1 MVSLSGTQPNASLL
15 SSLGQHRVATPV
27 VWVSERWLKCAP
39 SWLPSRCRTT
49 RHRQCRIAGRRCRCR
64 GGTHRTR
71 TCRCPPP
78 RCPGASRRRAFDR
91 LVHLEDHEDRRGHRQ
106 CTDKN
111 DRVHGAVAGCEHVK
125 AREDDGE
132 PKQHDE
138 KWRRYRAARKPAA
151 EGPPCAAQVRPRSPA
166 LESRVQAIT
175 GLRIARRRP
184 TSCRSISAATHA
196 GARSLL
202 RRFLIAIAWKDRA
215 SRLVSRVWIG
225 KNQAD
230 RQGCVTSCAD
240 LRGGIAMELRRGDER
255 VAAPL
260 TVVSALPRCGTSGG
274 RDRHTMG
281 GSRFTRLLVAPVY
294 AVRLAA

>member
-1 MVSLSGTQPNASLL
+1 MVSLSGTQPNASSL

-225 KNQAD
+225 KNQSGPSGL
-230 RQGCVTSCAD
+230 RHV
-240 LRGGIAMELRRGDER
+240 LRGLARRYRHGASSWR
-255 VAAPL
+255 RARRRAPHGSQRAAE
-260 TVVSALPRCGTSGG
+260 V
-274 RDRHTMG
+274 RDKRRTRSHTMG